1 MANLWVKGTAFK
13 VYGKC
18 KSQEIELFLVFSS
31 WVWETKLLIVLQIEC
46 NVRNCVGRLSEAL
59 CVRKRDA
66 SLAGFWSWQFK
77 GEFKFKCPSTKSA
90 CAIHDLEVFVS
101 AWSAGSYFKRNFPCN
116 SYPELQYISSSAIT
130 SNFSRAPSFHLR
142 TRQCG
147 CGHVVGVCAW
157 VCVCVDVCVCDL
169 LITCLLNWKKEH
181 AYCIPNITF
190 S

>member
-1 MANLWVKGTAFK
+1 MENVRIKRLNF
-13 VYGKC
+13 
-18 KSQEIELFLVFSS
+18 FLVFSS

-77 GEFKFKCPSTKSA
+77 GEFKFRCPSTKSA

-147 CGHVVGVCAW
+147 CGHVCGRVCVGMCVW
-157 VCVCVDVCVCDL
+157 TCVCVICWLPVSWIGKRSVHIAFRIL
-169 LITCLLNWKKEH
+169 LLANEAKTHYKWL
-181 AYCIPNITF
+181 
-190 S
+190 